1 MMNIPR
7 SVSVTTAVLV
17 FFLFMCGF
25 DEATHIVLF
34 LFALLNM
41 LIIWMVYSVLTYD
54 YKSNY
59 TFQHR
64 FYEDLNI
71 KSTETED
78 I

>member
-1 MMNIPR
+1 MNIPR
-7 SVSVTTAVLV
+7 SVPITTAVLA

-34 LFALLNM
+34 LFALLNI
-41 LIIWMVYSVLTYD
+41 LIIWMVYSVLTHNYV
-54 YKSNY
+54 SPY
-59 TFQHR
+59 TFQQR